1 MSTAINLLVIED
13 RSADFRLI
21 MRHLEK
27 HGLAARCHCVS
38 NIEELEAAVEQ
49 GGWDAVLSDYN
60 VPKLDFQQTLGLLQ
74 ARHPDL
80 PLILVSGSVGEEK
93 AVDLLKL
100 GVWDFVLKDSLT
112 RLVPAIERALR
123 DAADRRSRMKAL
135 ELQKHLEEQ
144 VAQRVEEL
152 QNKNA
157 ELERFT
163 YTVSHDLK
171 TPLVTINTFLGFLE
185 KDLLAN
191 HADDVAKDL
200 GFIRSAATK
209 MALLLEE
216 LLRLARSGLQ
226 INAPEEVTLQEIVK
240 EALSLVAGQIA
251 GHGVQVHVTQEPI
264 WLAGDRVRLVEVFQN
279 LIDNA
284 VKFMGDQAAPRV
296 EIGIEPADGD
306 QVIFVR
312 DNGKGIDPRYQAKVF
327 GIFEKLDAG
336 APGSGMGLALVK
348 RIVEQHGGKIGVE
361 SEGLGHG
368 TTFRFTLAKTQ
379 LRQPAPA
386 LT

>member
-1 MSTAINLLVIED
+1 MQREFVSKSAKALAKILEPAQVRNVNFAEAIAALE
-13 RSADFRLI
+13 RSGF
-21 MRHLEK
+21 
-27 HGLAARCHCVS
+27 
-38 NIEELEAAVEQ
+38 
-49 GGWDAVLSDYN
+49 
-60 VPKLDFQQTLGLLQ
+60 
-74 ARHPDL
+74 
-80 PLILVSGSVGEEK
+80 
-93 AVDLLKL
+93 
-100 GVWDFVLKDSLT
+100 VWD
-112 RLVPAIERALR
+112 
-123 DAADRRSRMKAL
+123 
-135 ELQKHLEEQ
+135 
-144 VAQRVEEL
+144 
-152 QNKNA
+152 
-157 ELERFT
+157 
-163 YTVSHDLK
+163 
-171 TPLVTINTFLGFLE
+171 G
-185 KDLLAN
+185 
-191 HADDVAKDL
+191 
-200 GFIRSAATK
+200 
-209 MALLLEE
+209 
-216 LLRLARSGLQ
+216 
-226 INAPEEVTLQEIVK
+226 
-240 EALSLVAGQIA
+240 A